1 MALTDVAIRNAK
13 PTEKNIRLSD
23 EGGLYLLINTSGSK
37 WWRYDYRYNGTRKT
51 ISMGVYPDV
60 GLKDAREKRDASR
73 KMLAAGI
80 DPGENRKAQKA
91 TQHELAAN
99 SFEVICRE
107 WLGKRRDS
115 VAPAQHVKTLARM
128 QNDVFPWIGG
138 KPITEIKAIDIL
150 SVLRRLD
157 DRGARYSAHRVRSEI
172 SRAFRYAVATG
183 RAERD
188 PCPDLLGAIPAAKA
202 ENFAAIT
209 NPKEAAELLRAI
221 DGFRGTFIVKSAL
234 LLAPLLFV
242 RPGELRRAEWAAFDF
257 EKAEWRYVVS
267 KTKTDHLV
275 PLATQTIAL
284 LRDLHSLT
292 GHGRYVFPGRDPQ
305 KAMSEAA
312 VNAALRR
319 MGVKQRA
326 KLSRFPG

>member
-150 SVLRRLD
+150 SVLRRL
-157 DRGARYSAHRVRSEI
+157 GKH
-172 SRAFRYAVATG
+172 
-183 RAERD
+183 
-188 PCPDLLGAIPAAKA
+188 
-202 ENFAAIT
+202 
-209 NPKEAAELLRAI
+209 
-221 DGFRGTFIVKSAL
+221 
-234 LLAPLLFV
+234 
-242 RPGELRRAEWAAFDF
+242 
-257 EKAEWRYVVS
+257 
-267 KTKTDHLV
+267 
-275 PLATQTIAL
+275 
-284 LRDLHSLT
+284 
-292 GHGRYVFPGRDPQ
+292 
-305 KAMSEAA
+305 
-312 VNAALRR
+312 
-319 MGVKQRA
+319 
-326 KLSRFPG
+326 